1 MSFLQNTKIRTKIL
15 SVIIPICVVGIAG
28 IIAMSESYKAT
39 NDAYAGLLTNE
50 GTATIQMARA
60 SQRVV
65 ALSYN
70 AYQILAYSA
79 KDAEMPGF
87 VKDYGEN
94 KKALLDWFDSIK
106 RLVPE
111 QAASVD
117 VLADKARAMTAIMD
131 KAVEA
136 GAKDDNE
143 SAKGLLKQADP
154 MIEDEILSVR
164 HWIENASKS
173 VGTQSDTLTS
183 QANGTILYTLTTL
196 GIVFVAA
203 IFAGLFVAAKGITT
217 PIEKLRERMV
227 SLAGG
232 ETETSVIGL
241 GRKDEVG
248 QMAAAVAVF
257 RDNAIERI
265 RLERDADANRS
276 LSDRERMERDAQ
288 KAREAAETEF
298 AVKALA
304 DGLGALSNG
313 NLNYRIDKPF
323 VSHLDQLRSDFNGS
337 ITKMQQALRAVGDNA
352 RGIDAGA
359 NEIRSA
365 ADDLSKRTE
374 QQAASVEETAAAL
387 EQITTTVKDSTKRA
401 EEAGQLVAQAR
412 IGAEKSGIVM
422 REAVAAMEGIEKS
435 SSEITN
441 IIGVIDEIAFQTNL
455 LALNAGVEAARAG
468 EAGKGFAVVA
478 QEVRELA
485 QRSAQAAKEIKALIS
500 TSSNQV
506 RNGVELVAR
515 TGQSLSQIVQEVEEI
530 DANVKAIVEAAR
542 EQATGLAEINT
553 AVNAID
559 QGTQQNAAMVE
570 QSNAASHS
578 LAKEVASL
586 NSLLSQFSVEEGYRQ
601 PRLAVASERHQP
613 AASPAR
619 SLRAKIVG
627 AFDGGV
633 ATATAAS
640 KDGWEEF

>member
-15 SVIIPICVVGIAG
+15 SVIVPICVVGIAG
-28 IIAMSESYKAT
+28 IIAMSQSYKAA
-39 NDAYAGLLTNE
+39 NDAYSNLLAHDD
-50 GTATIQMARA
+50 TATIEMARA
-60 SQRVV
+60 SQRV
-65 ALSYN
+65 AAISYN
-70 AYQILAYSA
+70 AYQVLAYNA

-87 VKDYGEN
+87 VKNYGDN
-94 KKALLDWFDSIK
+94 KKALFDWFDSIK
-106 RLVPE
+106 DLVPE

-117 VLADKARAMTAIMD
+117 VLVDKARAITAITD

-136 GAKDDNE
+136 GSKDDE
-143 SAKGLLKQADP
+143 SAKELLKEADP
-154 MIEDEILSVR
+154 LIADEILSVR
-164 HWIENASKS
+164 HWIENSNKS
-173 VGTQSDTLTS
+173 VKARTDSLTS
-183 QANGTILYTLTTL
+183 QTNQTILYTLTTL

-203 IFAGLFVAAKGITT
+203 IFAGLFIAARGITT

-232 ETETSVIGL
+232 ETETPVLGL

-265 RLERDADANRS
+265 RLEQDADANRS

-313 NLNYRIDKPF
+313 NLRFRIQEPF
-323 VSHLDQLRSDFNGS
+323 IGHLDQLRSDFNGS
-337 ITKMQQALRAVGDNA
+337 MTKMEQALQAVGENA

-359 NEIRSA
+359 SEIRSA

-387 EQITTTVKDSTKRA
+387 EQITTTVKDSTRRA
-401 EEAGQLVAQAR
+401 EEAGHLVAQAR
-412 IGAEKSGIVM
+412 IGAEKSGVVM

-435 SSEITN
+435 SSEISN

-500 TSSNQV
+500 TSSSQV

-515 TGQSLSQIVQEVEEI
+515 TGQSLSQIVHEVEEI

-542 EQATGLAEINT
+542 EQSTGLAEINT

-570 QSNAASHS
+570 QSTAASHS

-586 NSLLSQFSVEEGYRQ
+586 NSLLSQFHVEESYKQSRI
-601 PRLAVASERHQP
+601 AVASERHQP
-613 AASPAR
+613 TASPAR
-619 SLRAKIVG
+619 SLRAKIAG
-627 AFDGGV
+627 AFDGG
-633 ATATAAS
+633 AATAAS
-640 KDGWEEF
+640 KGSWEEF

>member
-1 MSFLQNTKIRTKIL
+1 MSFLKNTKIRTKIL

-28 IIAMSESYKAT
+28 IIAMSQSYKAA
-39 NDAYAGLLTNE
+39 NDAYSNLLAHDD
-50 GTATIQMARA
+50 TATIQMARA
-60 SQRVV
+60 SQRV
-65 ALSYN
+65 AAISFN
-70 AYQILAYSA
+70 AYQILAYDA
-79 KDAEMPGF
+79 KDAEMSGF
-87 VKDYGEN
+87 VKNYGDN
-94 KKALLDWFDSIK
+94 KKALFDWFDSIK
-106 RLVPE
+106 DLVPE

-117 VLADKARAMTAIMD
+117 VLADKARAITAIID

-136 GAKDDNE
+136 GSKDDE
-143 SAKGLLKQADP
+143 SAKELLKQADP
-154 MIEDEILSVR
+154 LIEDEILSVR
-164 HWIENASKS
+164 HWIENSNKS
-173 VGTQSDTLTS
+173 VRTQSDSLTS
-183 QANGTILYTLTTL
+183 QTNHTILYTLTTL

-203 IFAGLFVAAKGITT
+203 IFAGLLIAAKGITT

-232 ETETSVIGL
+232 ETETPISGL

-257 RDNAIERI
+257 RDNAIERM
-265 RLERDADANRS
+265 RLEHEANANRS

-288 KAREAAETEF
+288 KAREADETGS

-304 DGLGALSNG
+304 DGLDALSNG
-313 NLNYRIDKPF
+313 NLRYRIEKPF
-323 VSHLDQLRSDFNGS
+323 VGHLDQLRSNFNGS
-337 ITKMQQALRAVGDNA
+337 MTKMEQALRAVGENA

-359 NEIRSA
+359 SEIRSA
-365 ADDLSKRTE
+365 AEDLSKRTE

-387 EQITTTVKDSTKRA
+387 EQITTTVKDSTRRA
-401 EEAGQLVAQAR
+401 EEAGHLVAQAR
-412 IGAEKSGIVM
+412 IGAEKSGVVM

-435 SSEITN
+435 SSEISN

-500 TSSNQV
+500 TSSSQV

-515 TGQSLSQIVQEVEEI
+515 TGQSLTQIVQEVEEI

-542 EQATGLAEINT
+542 EQSTGLAEINT

-570 QSNAASHS
+570 QSTAASHS

-586 NSLLSQFSVEEGYRQ
+586 NSLLSQFVVEESYKQQRV
-601 PRLAVASERHQP
+601 AVASERHQP

-627 AFDGGV
+627 AFEGG
-633 ATATAAS
+633 AATAAS
-640 KDGWEEF
+640 KASWEEF

>member
-15 SVIIPICVVGIAG
+15 SVIIPICLVGIAG
-28 IIAMSESYKAT
+28 IIAMSQNYKAA
-39 NDAYAGLLTNE
+39 NDAYSGLLAND
-50 GTATIQMARA
+50 GSATIQMARA

-70 AYQILAYSA
+70 AYQVLAYNA
-79 KDAEMPGF
+79 NDPEMPGF
-87 VKDYGEN
+87 VKNYGDN
-94 KKALLDWFDSIK
+94 KKALFDWFKSI
-106 RLVPE
+106 RSLVPE

-117 VLADKARAMTAIMD
+117 VLADKAKAITAITD

-136 GAKDDNE
+136 GAKDDE

-154 MIEDEILSVR
+154 LIADEIVSVR
-164 HWIENASKS
+164 QWIESSNKNVKAE
-173 VGTQSDTLTS
+173 SDSLTS
-183 QANGTILYTLTTL
+183 QTNHTILYTLTTL

-203 IFAGLFVAAKGITT
+203 IAAGLFIAAKGITT

-232 ETETSVIGL
+232 ETETSVAGL

-265 RLERDADANRS
+265 RLERDAEANRS
-276 LSDRERMERDAQ
+276 LSERERMERDAQ

-304 DGLGALSNG
+304 DGLGALSDG
-313 NLNYRIDKPF
+313 NLTYRIEKPF
-323 VSHLDQLRSDFNGS
+323 VGHLDQLRSDFNGS

-387 EQITTTVKDSTKRA
+387 EQITTTVKDSTRRA
-401 EEAGQLVAQAR
+401 EEAGHLVAQAR
-412 IGAEKSGIVM
+412 IGAEKSGVVM

-435 SSEITN
+435 SSEISN

-530 DANVKAIVEAAR
+530 DANVRAIVEAAR
-542 EQATGLAEINT
+542 EQSTGLAEINT

-570 QSNAASHS
+570 QSTAASHS

-586 NSLLSQFSVEEGYRQ
+586 NNLLGQFNVAAGDKQ
-601 PRLAVASERHQP
+601 PPLAMASERHQP
-613 AASPAR
+613 AVSPAR
-619 SLRAKIVG
+619 SLRAKIAG
-627 AFDGGV
+627 AFNGG
-633 ATATAAS
+633 AATAAAAS
-640 KDGWEEF
+640 KEGWEEF

>member
-15 SVIIPICVVGIAG
+15 SVIVPICVVGIAG
-28 IIAMSESYKAT
+28 IIAMSQSYKTA
-39 NDAYAGLLTNE
+39 NDAYSSLLAHDD
-50 GTATIQMARA
+50 TATIEMARA
-60 SQRVV
+60 SQRV
-65 ALSYN
+65 AAISYN
-70 AYQILAYSA
+70 AYQVLAYNA

-87 VKDYGEN
+87 VKNYGDN
-94 KKALLDWFDSIK
+94 KKALFDWFDSIK
-106 RLVPE
+106 DLVPE

-117 VLADKARAMTAIMD
+117 VLADKARAITAITD

-136 GAKDDNE
+136 GSKDDE
-143 SAKGLLKQADP
+143 SAKELLKEADP
-154 MIEDEILSVR
+154 LIADEILSVR
-164 HWIENASKS
+164 HWIENSNKS
-173 VGTQSDTLTS
+173 VKARTDSLTS
-183 QANGTILYTLTTL
+183 QTNQTILYTLTTL

-203 IFAGLFVAAKGITT
+203 IFAGLFIAARGITT
-217 PIEKLRERMV
+217 PIEKLRARMV

-232 ETETSVIGL
+232 ETETPVLGL

-265 RLERDADANRS
+265 RLEQDADANRS

-288 KAREAAETEF
+288 KAREAAEIEF

-313 NLNYRIDKPF
+313 NLRYRIEKPF
-323 VSHLDQLRSDFNGS
+323 VGHLDQLRCDFNGS
-337 ITKMQQALRAVGDNA
+337 MTKMEQALQAVGENA

-359 NEIRSA
+359 GEIRTA

-387 EQITTTVKDSTKRA
+387 EQITTTVRDSTRRA
-401 EEAGQLVAQAR
+401 EEAGHLVAQAR
-412 IGAEKSGIVM
+412 IGAEKSGVVM

-435 SSEITN
+435 SSEISN

-500 TSSNQV
+500 TSSSQV

-530 DANVKAIVEAAR
+530 DTNVKAIVEAAR
-542 EQATGLAEINT
+542 EQSTGLAEINT

-570 QSNAASHS
+570 QSTAASHS

-586 NSLLSQFSVEEGYRQ
+586 NSLLSQFNVEESNKQ
-601 PRLAVASERHQP
+601 PRVAVASERHQP
-613 AASPAR
+613 TASPAR
-619 SLRAKIVG
+619 SLRAKIAG
-627 AFDGGV
+627 AFDGG
-633 ATATAAS
+633 AATAAS
-640 KDGWEEF
+640 RGSWEEF